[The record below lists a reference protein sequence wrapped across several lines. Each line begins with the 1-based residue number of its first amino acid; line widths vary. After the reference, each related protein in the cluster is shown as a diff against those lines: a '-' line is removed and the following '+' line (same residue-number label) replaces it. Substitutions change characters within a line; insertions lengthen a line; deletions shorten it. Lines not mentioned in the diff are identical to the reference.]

1 MQVNGAV
8 QGVSTIPRRRRLNVV
23 LTIVA
28 VVVIGLMVALMV
40 WVVPLATS
48 GVGAEDAISK
58 ASAGSAIIH
67 DDAGNLPTDA
77 ERAAFYQMRQGA
89 VKNTGIMHAS
99 MVKAMVKD
107 MGQMRGTDP
116 GKVAPLNAGA
126 GSAVLHDDTGQVHP
140 R

>member
-1 MQVNGAV
+1 VIAAV
-8 QGVSTIPRRRRLNVV
+8 
-23 LTIVA
+23 
-28 VVVIGLMVALMV
+28 VALMV

-58 ASAGSAIIH
+58 G
-67 DDAGNLPTDA
+67 
-77 ERAAFYQMRQGA
+77 QGA

-99 MVKAMVKD
+99 MVKD

-126 GSAVLHDDTGQVHP
+126 GSTIVHDDAGNI

>member
-1 MQVNGAV
+1 MQAHGAARG
-8 QGVSTIPRRRRLNVV
+8 GVGTTMPRRGGRLEV
-23 LTIVA
+23 LVA
-28 VVVIGLMVALMV
+28 IAAIVVIAAVVALMV

-99 MVKAMVKD
+99 MVKD

-116 GKVAPLNAGA
+116 GKVAPLNAGT
-126 GSAVLHDDTGQVHP
+126 GSAVIHDDAGNVNPH
-140 R
+140 

>member
-1 MQVNGAV
+1 MQAGGAAPTV
-8 QGVSTIPRRRRLNVV
+8 GTILRRRRLEV
-23 LTIVA
+23 LVA
-28 VVVIGLMVALMV
+28 IAAIVVIAAVVALMV

-99 MVKAMVKD
+99 MVNL
-107 MGQMRGTDP
+107 R
-116 GKVAPLNAGA
+116 
-126 GSAVLHDDTGQVHP
+126 DDEGDVH
-140 R
+140 RVRAH

>member
-1 MQVNGAV
+1 MQVSGPV
-8 QGVSTIPRRRRLNVV
+8 EGVSTIPRRRRLEVLVAIAAIVV
-23 LTIVA
+23 IAA
-28 VVVIGLMVALMV
+28 VVALIV

-48 GVGAEDAISK
+48 WVGAEDAVSK

-67 DDAGNLPTDA
+67 DDAGNLPMDA

-99 MVKAMVKD
+99 MVKD

-126 GSAVLHDDTGQVHP
+126 GSDVIHDDAGNANP
-140 R
+140 N